1 MQFNGPDKRNQV
13 KVVVIKIC
21 FYGKTK
27 WKMKVG
33 ATKIQPD
40 CSDKKEL
47 EKEVT
52 TKIYL

>member
-1 MQFNGPDKRNQV
+1 MVQTKGNHEKLVLTN
-13 KVVVIKIC
+13 IC

-27 WKMKVG
+27 QKMKVG

-40 CSDKKEL
+40 GSDKKKL

-52 TKIYL
+52 TKI